1 MEESELRQFIVS
13 YIENRKQAKLDAFDK
28 AADKQRAALSGEALA
43 AAELTLVQKRRK
55 IEHAY
60 EVRTWLTDAASKASQ
75 IKRATHVLKFTH
87 SSAKGSSR
95 LDLFKDLSLPFLST
109 ASLSHPILDTAVDN
123 AAVLGIATFLTEEH
137 QGNSLV
143 AALQR
148 GDHRSLGALAE
159 NPQQLAQWLAGF
171 KQVLS
176 DKQPSSHSLAK
187 QIYFP
192 VGDGEY
198 HLLSPLYSSS
208 LSQAL
213 DQRLNAVRFGEQ
225 AKAIREA
232 RRQKRWHD
240 EVDVNYP
247 GIAVQNM
254 GGDNKQNV
262 SALNVKRNGRSYLFN
277 CSPPQ
282 WRSQDKPPVEHD
294 TIFRNSGELYTRTR
308 DQLSAMRKFLL
319 SVKEVDNN
327 REIRNQRR
335 RYLDQLIDTLFGYV
349 ATVQNLRPAGW
360 SVDSRLNVPLQL
372 WLDPLRGLQDKDFLR
387 ERDAGDWQREVAY
400 EFGRWLNA
408 RLQHEK
414 LIFGEVE
421 RREWSTAALFKQR
434 LRETERLLKE
444 ELA

>member
-1 MEESELRQFIVS
+1 MDESELTQFIVS
-13 YIENRKQAKLDAFDK
+13 YIETRKQAKLDAFDK

-43 AAELTLVQKRRK
+43 AAEVALLQQRRE
-55 IEHAY
+55 IEQAY
-60 EVRTWLTDAASKASQ
+60 EVRTWLTDAASRAGQ
-75 IKRATHVLKFTH
+75 ISLVTHALKFTH
-87 SSAKGSSR
+87 SDAKGSSVFSTEPATTT
-95 LDLFKDLSLPFLST
+95 DVLST
-109 ASLSHPILDTAVDN
+109 ASLAQPAIDAVGN
-123 AAVLGIATFLTEEH
+123 AAALDVAKLLQTEH
-137 QGNSLV
+137 QGDSLV

-148 GDHRSLGALAE
+148 GDHRALEALAE
-159 NPQQLAQWLAGF
+159 NAEQLAQWLAGF

-176 DKQPSSHSLAK
+176 DKQPSSHKLAK

-213 DQRLNAVRFGEQ
+213 DLRLNPARFGEQ

-240 EVDVNYP
+240 EVDVSYP

-254 GGDNKQNV
+254 GGTKPQNI
-262 SALNVKRNGRSYLFN
+262 SALNSARSGRSYLLN
-277 CSPPQ
+277 CAPPQ
-282 WRSQDKPPVEHD
+282 WRSQIKPPLEHD
-294 TIFRNSGELYTRTR
+294 TIFRNNGEVDALTYVDRR
-308 DQLSAMRKFLL
+308 DMRQFLL
-319 SVKEVDNN
+319 SVKDVENN
-327 REIRNQRR
+327 RDIRNQRR

-360 SVDSRLNVPLQL
+360 SKDSRLNVPLQL
-372 WLDPLRGLQDKDFLR
+372 WLDPWRCQHDDAFRYAR
-387 ERDAGDWQREVAY
+387 EGGDWKEQVAR
-400 EFGRWLNA
+400 EFGLWLNA

-421 RREWSTAALFKQR
+421 RREWSTAALFKRR
-434 LRETERLLKE
+434 LRETERALKE

>member
-1 MEESELRQFIVS
+1 MEESELTQFIVS
-13 YIENRKQAKLDAFDK
+13 YIETRKQAKLDAFDK

-43 AAELTLVQKRRK
+43 AAEVTLLQQRRE
-55 IEHAY
+55 IEQAY
-60 EVRTWLTDAASKASQ
+60 EVRTWLTDAASRAGQ
-75 IKRATHVLKFTH
+75 ISLVTHALKFTH
-87 SSAKGSSR
+87 SDAKGSSVFSTEPATAT
-95 LDLFKDLSLPFLST
+95 DVLST
-109 ASLSHPILDTAVDN
+109 ASLAQPAIDAVGN
-123 AAVLGIATFLTEEH
+123 AAALDVAKLLQTEH
-137 QGNSLV
+137 QGDSLV

-148 GDHRSLGALAE
+148 SDHRALGALAE
-159 NPQQLAQWLAGF
+159 NAEQLTRWLAGF
-171 KQVLS
+171 GQVLS
-176 DKQPSSHSLAK
+176 DKQPSSHKLAK

-213 DQRLNAVRFGEQ
+213 DQRLNLARFGEQ

-240 EVDVNYP
+240 EVDVSYP

-254 GGDNKQNV
+254 GGTKPQNI
-262 SALNVKRNGRSYLFN
+262 SALNSARSGRSYLLN
-277 CSPPQ
+277 CAPPQ
-282 WRSQDKPPVEHD
+282 WRSQIKLPLEHD
-294 TIFRNSGELYTRTR
+294 TIFRNNGEVDALTYVDRR
-308 DQLSAMRKFLL
+308 DMRQFLL
-319 SVKEVDNN
+319 SVKDVENN
-327 REIRNQRR
+327 RDIRNQRR

-360 SVDSRLNVPLQL
+360 SKDSRLNVPLQL
-372 WLDPLRGLQDKDFLR
+372 WLDPFRCQQDDAFCYAR
-387 ERDAGDWQREVAY
+387 EGGDWKEQVAR
-400 EFGRWLNA
+400 EFGLWLNA

-434 LRETERLLKE
+434 LRETERALKE

>member
-1 MEESELRQFIVS
+1 MEESELTQFIVS
-13 YIENRKQAKLDAFDK
+13 YINDKEKSKLDDLDK
-28 AADKQRAALSGEALA
+28 VADKQRMSLSGEALA
-43 AAELTLVQKRRK
+43 AMELKLEQERLE
-55 IEHAY
+55 I
-60 EVRTWLTDAASKASQ
+60 VRTWLTDNAPKAYQ

-109 ASLSHPILDTAVDN
+109 ASLSHPVLDTAVDT
-123 AAVLGIATFLTEEH
+123 AAVLGIAKLLTEEH
-137 QGNSLV
+137 QGDSLL

-148 GDHRSLGALAE
+148 GDHRALDALAE
-159 NPQQLAQWLAGF
+159 NPEQLAQWLAGF
-171 KQVLS
+171 GQVLS
-176 DKQPSSHSLAK
+176 DKQPSSHKLAK

-213 DQRLNAVRFGEQ
+213 DQRLNAVRFSEQ

-240 EVDVNYP
+240 EVDVSYP

-254 GGDNKQNV
+254 GGTKPQNI
-262 SALNVKRNGRSYLFN
+262 SALNSARSGRSYLLN
-277 CSPPQ
+277 GAPPQ
-282 WRSQDKPPVEHD
+282 WRSQIKPPRDSD
-294 TIFRNSGELYTRTR
+294 TIFRNNGEVDALTYVDRR
-308 DQLSAMRKFLL
+308 DMRQFLI
-319 SVKEVDNN
+319 SVKEVENN
-327 REIRNQRR
+327 RDIRNQRR

-360 SVDSRLNVPLQL
+360 SKDSRLSVPLQL
-372 WLDPLRGLQDKDFLR
+372 WLDPFRCRQDDAFRYAR
-387 ERDAGDWQREVAY
+387 EGGDWKEQVAH
-400 EFGRWLNA
+400 EFGQWLNA

-434 LRETERLLKE
+434 LRETERSLKE

>member
-1 MEESELRQFIVS
+1 MSSGGLQAFILS
-13 YIENRKQAKLDAFDK
+13 YIETRKQAKLDAFDK

-43 AAELTLVQKRRK
+43 AAEVAILQQRRE
-55 IEHAY
+55 IELAY
-60 EVRTWLTDAASKASQ
+60 EVRTWLTDAASRAGQ
-75 IKRATHVLKFTH
+75 ISLVTHALKFTH
-87 SSAKGSSR
+87 SDAKGSSVFSTEPATAT
-95 LDLFKDLSLPFLST
+95 DVLST
-109 ASLSHPILDTAVDN
+109 ASLAQPAIDAVGN
-123 AAVLGIATFLTEEH
+123 AAALDVAKLLQTEH
-137 QGNSLV
+137 QGDSLV

-148 GDHRSLGALAE
+148 GDHRALEALAE
-159 NPQQLAQWLAGF
+159 SPQQLTQWLAGF
-171 KQVLS
+171 GQVLS
-176 DKQPSSHSLAK
+176 DKQPSSHKLAK

-240 EVDVNYP
+240 EVDVSYP

-254 GGDNKQNV
+254 GGTKPQNI
-262 SALNVKRNGRSYLFN
+262 SALNSARGGRSYLFN
-277 CSPPQ
+277 CAAPVWQGVSKPPQ
-282 WRSQDKPPVEHD
+282 KHKSV
-294 TIFRNSGELYTRTR
+294 FRERGEIDYYTRFTRTR
-308 DQLSAMRKFLL
+308 MQQFLL
-319 SVKEVDNN
+319 SVKDSENN
-327 REIRNQRR
+327 RDIRRQRLN
-335 RYLDQLIDTLFGYV
+335 YLDQLIEQLFFYV
-349 ATVQNLRPAGW
+349 ISVQKLRPAGW
-360 SVDSRLNVPLQL
+360 SLDSQLKRSQQL
-372 WLDPLRGLQDKDFLR
+372 WLDPCRSLSDTVFRR
-387 ERDAGDWQREVAY
+387 ERDADDWQQEVARD
-400 EFGRWLNA
+400 FGLWLNA

-434 LRETERLLKE
+434 LRENERALKE

>member
-1 MEESELRQFIVS
+1 MEESELTQFIVS
-13 YIENRKQAKLDAFDK
+13 YIETRKQAKLDAFDK

-43 AAELTLVQKRRK
+43 AAEVTLLQQRRE
-55 IEHAY
+55 IEQAY
-60 EVRTWLTDAASKASQ
+60 AVRTWLTDAASRAGQ
-75 IKRATHVLKFTH
+75 ISLVTHALKFTH
-87 SSAKGSSR
+87 SDAKGSSVFSTEPATAT
-95 LDLFKDLSLPFLST
+95 DVLST
-109 ASLSHPILDTAVDN
+109 ASLAQPAIDAVGN
-123 AAVLGIATFLTEEH
+123 AAALDVAKLLQTEH
-137 QGNSLV
+137 QGDSLV

-148 GDHRSLGALAE
+148 GDHRALEALAE
-159 NPQQLAQWLAGF
+159 NAEQLTQWLAGF
-171 KQVLS
+171 GQVLS
-176 DKQPSSHSLAK
+176 DKQPSSHKLAK

-213 DQRLNAVRFGEQ
+213 DQRLNPARFGEQ

-240 EVDVNYP
+240 EVDVSYP

-254 GGDNKQNV
+254 GGTKPQNI
-262 SALNVKRNGRSYLFN
+262 SALNSARSGRSYLLN
-277 CSPPQ
+277 CAPPQ
-282 WRSQDKPPVEHD
+282 WRSQIKPPLDSD
-294 TIFRNSGELYTRTR
+294 TIFRNNGEVDALTYVDRR
-308 DQLSAMRKFLL
+308 DMRQFLL
-319 SVKEVDNN
+319 SVKDVENN
-327 REIRNQRR
+327 RDIRNQRR

-360 SVDSRLNVPLQL
+360 SKDSRLNVPLQL
-372 WLDPLRGLQDKDFLR
+372 WLDPLRCRQDDAFRYAR
-387 ERDAGDWQREVAY
+387 EGGDWKEQVAR
-400 EFGRWLNA
+400 EFGLWLND
-408 RLQHEK
+408 RLQHKK

-434 LRETERLLKE
+434 LRETERALKE

>member
-1 MEESELRQFIVS
+1 MSSDGLQAFILS

-43 AAELTLVQKRRK
+43 AAELALAQQRRE
-55 IEHAY
+55 IEQTY
-60 EVRTWLTDAASKASQ
+60 QVRTWLSDAASRAGQ
-75 IKRATHVLKFTH
+75 ISLVTHALKFTH
-87 SSAKGSSR
+87 SDAKGSSVFSTEPAA
-95 LDLFKDLSLPFLST
+95 DSAVLST
-109 ASLSHPILDTAVDN
+109 ASLAQPAIDAVGN
-123 AAVLGIATFLTEEH
+123 AAALDVAKLLQTEH
-137 QGNSLV
+137 HGDSLL

-148 GDHRSLGALAE
+148 GDHRALEALAE
-159 NPQQLAQWLAGF
+159 SPQQLAQWLAGF
-171 KQVLS
+171 GQVLT
-176 DKQPSSHSLAK
+176 DKQPSTHKLAK

-192 VGDGEY
+192 VGDGQY

-213 DQRLNAVRFGEQ
+213 DQRLTAVRFGEA

-240 EVDVNYP
+240 EVDVSYP

-254 GGDNKQNV
+254 GGTKPQNI
-262 SALNVKRNGRSYLFN
+262 SALNSARSGRSYLL
-277 CSPPQ
+277 SSAPPQ
-282 WRSQDKPPVEHD
+282 WRSQIKPPLEHD
-294 TIFRNSGELYTRTR
+294 TIFRERGEVDALTYVERR
-308 DQLSAMRKFLL
+308 EMRQFLL
-319 SVKEVDNN
+319 SVKEVENN

-335 RYLDQLIDTLFGYV
+335 RYLDRLIDTLFGYV
-349 ATVQNLRPAGW
+349 ATVQNLRQAGW
-360 SVDSRLNVPLQL
+360 SKDSQLNVPLQL
-372 WLDPLRGLQDKDFLR
+372 WLDPFRCRQDDAFRYAR
-387 ERDAGDWQREVAY
+387 EGGDWKEQVAH

-434 LRETERLLKE
+434 LRENERLLKE

>member
-1 MEESELRQFIVS
+1 MEESELTQFIVS
-13 YIENRKQAKLDAFDK
+13 YIETRKQAKLDAFDK

-43 AAELTLVQKRRK
+43 AAEVALLQQRRE
-55 IEHAY
+55 IEQAY
-60 EVRTWLTDAASKASQ
+60 EVRTWLTDAASRAGQ
-75 IKRATHVLKFTH
+75 ISLVTHALKFTH
-87 SSAKGSSR
+87 SDAKGSSVFSTEPATAT
-95 LDLFKDLSLPFLST
+95 DVLST
-109 ASLSHPILDTAVDN
+109 ASLAQPAIDAVGN
-123 AAVLGIATFLTEEH
+123 AAALDVAKLLQTEH
-137 QGNSLV
+137 QGDSLV

-148 GDHRSLGALAE
+148 GDHRALKALAE
-159 NPQQLAQWLAGF
+159 NPEQLTQWLAGF
-171 KQVLS
+171 GQVLS
-176 DKQPSSHSLAK
+176 DKQPSSHKLAK

-240 EVDVNYP
+240 EVDVSYP

-254 GGDNKQNV
+254 GGTKPQNI
-262 SALNVKRNGRSYLFN
+262 SALNSARSGRSYLLN
-277 CSPPQ
+277 CAPPQ
-282 WRSQDKPPVEHD
+282 WLSQIKPPLDSD
-294 TIFRNSGELYTRTR
+294 TIFRNNGEVDALTYVDRR
-308 DQLSAMRKFLL
+308 DMRQFLL
-319 SVKEVDNN
+319 SVKDVENN
-327 REIRNQRR
+327 RDIRNQRR

-349 ATVQNLRPAGW
+349 VTVQNLRPAGW
-360 SVDSRLNVPLQL
+360 SKDSRLNVSLQL
-372 WLDPLRGLQDKDFLR
+372 WLDPFRCRQDDAFCYAR
-387 ERDAGDWQREVAY
+387 EGGDWKEQVAR
-400 EFGRWLNA
+400 EFGLWLNA

-434 LRETERLLKE
+434 LRENERWLKE

>member
-1 MEESELRQFIVS
+1 MEESELTQFIVS
-13 YIENRKQAKLDAFDK
+13 YIETRKQAKLDAFDK

-43 AAELTLVQKRRK
+43 AAEVALLQQRRE
-55 IEHAY
+55 IEQAY
-60 EVRTWLTDAASKASQ
+60 EVRTWLTDAASRAGQ
-75 IKRATHVLKFTH
+75 ISLVTHALKFTH
-87 SSAKGSSR
+87 SDAKGSSVFSTEPATAT
-95 LDLFKDLSLPFLST
+95 DVLST
-109 ASLSHPILDTAVDN
+109 ASLAQPAIDAVGN
-123 AAVLGIATFLTEEH
+123 AAALDVAKLLQTEH
-137 QGNSLV
+137 QGDSLV

-148 GDHRSLGALAE
+148 GDHRTLEALAE
-159 NPQQLAQWLAGF
+159 NAEQFTQWLAGF
-171 KQVLS
+171 GQVLS
-176 DKQPSSHSLAK
+176 DKQPSSHKLAK

-225 AKAIREA
+225 AKATREA

-240 EVDVNYP
+240 EIDVSYP

-254 GGDNKQNV
+254 GGTKPQNI
-262 SALNVKRNGRSYLFN
+262 SALNSARSGRSYLLN
-277 CSPPQ
+277 CAPPQ
-282 WRSQDKPPVEHD
+282 WLSQIKPPLDSD
-294 TIFRNSGELYTRTR
+294 TIFRNNGEVDALTYVDRR
-308 DQLSAMRKFLL
+308 DMRQFLL
-319 SVKEVDNN
+319 SVKEVENN
-327 REIRNQRR
+327 RDIRNQRR

-349 ATVQNLRPAGW
+349 VTVQNLRPAGW
-360 SVDSRLNVPLQL
+360 SKDSRLNVPLQL
-372 WLDPLRGLQDKDFLR
+372 WLDPFRCRQDDAFCYAR
-387 ERDAGDWQREVAY
+387 EGGDWKEQVAR
-400 EFGRWLNA
+400 EFGLWLNA

-434 LRETERLLKE
+434 LRENERWLKE

>member
-1 MEESELRQFIVS
+1 MEEGELRQFIVS
-13 YIENRKQAKLDAFDK
+13 YIENRKQTKLDTFDK

-43 AAELTLVQKRRK
+43 EAELTLVQARRE
-55 IEHAY
+55 IEQAY
-60 EVRTWLTDAASKASQ
+60 EVRSWLTDAAGRAGQ
-75 IKRATHVLKFTH
+75 ISLVTHALKFTH
-87 SSAKGSSR
+87 SDAKGSSVFSTEPAA
-95 LDLFKDLSLPFLST
+95 DSAVLST
-109 ASLSHPILDTAVDN
+109 ASLAQPAIDAVGN
-123 AAVLGIATFLTEEH
+123 AAALDVAKLLQTEH
-137 QGNSLV
+137 HGDSLL

-148 GDHRSLGALAE
+148 GDHRTLEALAE
-159 NPQQLAQWLAGF
+159 SPQQLTQWLAGF
-171 KQVLS
+171 GQVLT
-176 DKQPSSHSLAK
+176 DKQPSSHKLAK

-192 VGDGEY
+192 VGDGAY

-213 DQRLNAVRFGEQ
+213 DQRLTAVRFGEQ

-232 RRQKRWHD
+232 RRENRWHD
-240 EVDVNYP
+240 EVLVSYP
-247 GIAVQNM
+247 GVAVQNM
-254 GGDNKQNV
+254 GGTKPQNI
-262 SALNVKRNGRSYLFN
+262 SALNSARSGRSYLL
-277 CSPPQ
+277 SSAPPQ
-282 WRSQDKPPVEHD
+282 WRSQLKPPVEHD
-294 TIFRNSGELYTRTR
+294 SIFRERGEVDALTYADRR
-308 DQLSAMRKFLL
+308 EMWQFLL
-319 SVKEVDNN
+319 SVKEVENN

-360 SVDSRLNVPLQL
+360 SVDSHLKRHLQL
-372 WLDPLRGLQDKDFLR
+372 WLDPLRGLQDMDFLR
-387 ERDAGDWQREVAY
+387 ERDAGDWKEQVAH

-434 LRETERLLKE
+434 LRETERALKG

>member
-1 MEESELRQFIVS
+1 MEERELTQFIVS
-13 YIENRKQAKLDAFDK
+13 YIETRKQAKLDAFDK

-43 AAELTLVQKRRK
+43 AAELTLAQKRRK

-60 EVRTWLTDAASKASQ
+60 EVRTWLTDAASKANQ

-109 ASLSHPILDTAVDN
+109 ASLSHPVLDTAVDT
-123 AAVLGIATFLTEEH
+123 AAVLGIATFLTGEH
-137 QGNSLV
+137 QGDSLV

-148 GDHRSLGALAE
+148 GDHRALEALAE
-159 NPQQLAQWLAGF
+159 NPEQLTQWLAGF
-171 KQVLS
+171 GQVLS
-176 DKQPSSHSLAK
+176 DKQPSSHKLAK

-225 AKAIREA
+225 AKAIRKA
-232 RRQKRWHD
+232 RYEKRWHD
-240 EVDVNYP
+240 EVDVSYP
-247 GIAVQNM
+247 GIALQNM
-254 GGDNKQNV
+254 GGGNQQNI
-262 SALNVKRNGRSYLFN
+262 SALNVKRNGRSYLL
-277 CSPPQ
+277 SSAPPQ
-282 WRSQDKPPVEHD
+282 WRSQIKPPLDSD
-294 TIFRNSGELYTRTR
+294 TIFRNNGEVDALTYTARR
-308 DQLSAMRKFLL
+308 EMQQFLL
-319 SVKEVDNN
+319 SVKDVENN
-327 REIRNQRR
+327 RDIRNQRR

-349 ATVQNLRPAGW
+349 ATVQNLRPTGW
-360 SVDSRLNVPLQL
+360 SKDSRLNIPLQL
-372 WLDPLRGLQDKDFLR
+372 WLDPFRCWQDDAFCYAR
-387 ERDAGDWQREVAY
+387 EGGDWKELVAR
-400 EFGRWLNA
+400 EFGLWLND
-408 RLQHEK
+408 RLQHKK

-434 LRETERLLKE
+434 LRENERWLKE
-444 ELA
+444 ERA

>member
-1 MEESELRQFIVS
+1 MEESELTQFIVS
-13 YIENRKQAKLDAFDK
+13 YINDKEKSKLDDLDK
-28 AADKQRAALSGEALA
+28 VADKQRMSLSGEALA
-43 AAELTLVQKRRK
+43 AMELKLEQERLE
-55 IEHAY
+55 I
-60 EVRTWLTDAASKASQ
+60 VRTWLTDSAPKAYQ
-75 IKRATHVLKFTH
+75 IKQATHVLKFTH

-123 AAVLGIATFLTEEH
+123 AAVLGIAKLLTEEH
-137 QGNSLV
+137 QGDSLV

-148 GDHRSLGALAE
+148 GDHRALQALAE
-159 NPQQLAQWLAGF
+159 NPEQLAQWLEGF

-192 VGDGEY
+192 VGDGQY

-213 DQRLNAVRFGEQ
+213 DQRLNAVRFSEQ
-225 AKAIREA
+225 AKARYEE
-232 RRQKRWHD
+232 RWHV
-240 EVDVNYP
+240 EVDVSYP

-282 WRSQDKPPVEHD
+282 WRSQDKPPLKHD
-294 TIFRNSGELYTRTR
+294 TIFRNRGELYTRTR

-319 SVKEVDNN
+319 SVKDVDNN
-327 REIRNQRR
+327 RGIRNQRR

-349 ATVQNLRPAGW
+349 VTVQNQYPAGW
-360 SVDSRLNVPLQL
+360 SVDSCLKRHLQL
-372 WLDPLRGLQDKDFLR
+372 WLDPQRGSQDSAFLR
-387 ERDAGDWQREVAY
+387 EREMGDWQQDVAH
-400 EFGRWLNA
+400 EFGQWLND
-408 RLQHEK
+408 RLRHDK

-434 LRETERLLKE
+434 LRETERALKE

>member
-1 MEESELRQFIVS
+1 MSSEGLQAFILS
-13 YIENRKQAKLDAFDK
+13 YIETRKQAKLDAFDK
-28 AADKQRAALSGEALA
+28 AADKQRVALSGEALA
-43 AAELTLVQKRRK
+43 AAELALAQQRRE
-55 IEHAY
+55 IEQIY
-60 EVRTWLTDAASKASQ
+60 QVRTWLSDAASRAGQ
-75 IKRATHVLKFTH
+75 ISLVTHALKFTH
-87 SSAKGSSR
+87 SDAKGSSVFSTEPVA
-95 LDLFKDLSLPFLST
+95 DSAVLST
-109 ASLSHPILDTAVDN
+109 ASLAQPAIDAVGN
-123 AAVLGIATFLTEEH
+123 AAALDVAKLLQTEH
-137 QGNSLV
+137 HGDSLL

-148 GDHRSLGALAE
+148 GDHRALEALAE
-159 NPQQLAQWLAGF
+159 SPQQLIQWLAGF
-171 KQVLS
+171 GQVLT
-176 DKQPSSHSLAK
+176 DKQPSSHKLAK

-192 VGDGEY
+192 VGEGEY

-213 DQRLNAVRFGEQ
+213 DQRLTAVRFGEQ
-225 AKAIREA
+225 AKATREA

-240 EVDVNYP
+240 EVDVSYP

-254 GGDNKQNV
+254 GGTKPQNI
-262 SALNVKRNGRSYLFN
+262 SALNSARSGRSYLL
-277 CSPPQ
+277 SSAPPQ
-282 WRSQDKPPVEHD
+282 WRSQIKPPLDHD
-294 TIFRNSGELYTRTR
+294 TIFRVRGEVDALTYTARR
-308 DQLSAMRKFLL
+308 EMQQFLL

-434 LRETERLLKE
+434 LRENERLLKE

>member
-1 MEESELRQFIVS
+1 MSSEGLQAFILS
-13 YIENRKQAKLDAFDK
+13 YIETRKQTKLDAFDK
-28 AADKQRAALSGEALA
+28 AADKQRAALSGEAQA
-43 AAELTLVQKRRK
+43 EAELTLAQQRRE
-55 IEHAY
+55 IEQTY
-60 EVRTWLTDAASKASQ
+60 QVSTWLTDAASRAGQ
-75 IKRATHVLKFTH
+75 ISLVTHALKFTH
-87 SSAKGSSR
+87 SDAKGSSVFSTEPAA
-95 LDLFKDLSLPFLST
+95 DSAVLST
-109 ASLSHPILDTAVDN
+109 ASLAQPAIDAVGN
-123 AAVLGIATFLTEEH
+123 AAALDVAKLLQTEYH
-137 QGNSLV
+137 GDSLL

-148 GDHRSLGALAE
+148 GDHRALEALAE
-159 NPQQLAQWLAGF
+159 SPQQLIQWLAGF
-171 KQVLS
+171 GQVLT
-176 DKQPSSHSLAK
+176 DKQPSTHKLAK

-192 VGDGEY
+192 VGEGQY

-213 DQRLNAVRFGEQ
+213 DQRLTAVRFGEQ

-254 GGDNKQNV
+254 GGTKPQNI
-262 SALNVKRNGRSYLFN
+262 SALNSARSGRSYLL
-277 CSPPQ
+277 SSAPPQ
-282 WRSQDKPPVEHD
+282 WRSQIKPPLDHD
-294 TIFRNSGELYTRTR
+294 TIFRVRGEVDALTYTARR
-308 DQLSAMRKFLL
+308 EMQQFLL
-319 SVKEVDNN
+319 SVKEVENN
-327 REIRNQRR
+327 RDIRNQRR

-400 EFGRWLNA
+400 EFGLWLNA

>member
-1 MEESELRQFIVS
+1 MSSEGLQAFILS
-13 YIENRKQAKLDAFDK
+13 YIENRKQTKLDAFDK
-28 AADKQRAALSGEALA
+28 AADKQRAALSGEAQA
-43 AAELTLVQKRRK
+43 EAELTLAQQRRE
-55 IEHAY
+55 IEQTY
-60 EVRTWLTDAASKASQ
+60 QVRTWLSDAASRAGQ
-75 IKRATHVLKFTH
+75 ISLVTHALKFTH
-87 SSAKGSSR
+87 SDAKGSSVFSTEPAA
-95 LDLFKDLSLPFLST
+95 DSTVLST
-109 ASLSHPILDTAVDN
+109 ASLAQPAIDAVGN
-123 AAVLGIATFLTEEH
+123 AAALDVAKLLQTEYH
-137 QGNSLV
+137 GDSLL

-148 GDHRSLGALAE
+148 GDHRALEALAE
-159 NPQQLAQWLAGF
+159 SPQQLTQWLAGF
-171 KQVLS
+171 GQVLT
-176 DKQPSSHSLAK
+176 DKQPSTHKLAK

-192 VGDGEY
+192 VGEGEY

-213 DQRLNAVRFGEQ
+213 DQRLTAVRFGEQ
-225 AKAIREA
+225 AKATREA

-240 EVDVNYP
+240 EVDVSYP

-254 GGDNKQNV
+254 GGTKPQNI
-262 SALNVKRNGRSYLFN
+262 SALNSARSGRSYLL
-277 CSPPQ
+277 SSAPPQ
-282 WRSQDKPPVEHD
+282 WRSQIKPPLDHD
-294 TIFRNSGELYTRTR
+294 TIFRVRGEVDALTYTARR
-308 DQLSAMRKFLL
+308 EMQQFLL